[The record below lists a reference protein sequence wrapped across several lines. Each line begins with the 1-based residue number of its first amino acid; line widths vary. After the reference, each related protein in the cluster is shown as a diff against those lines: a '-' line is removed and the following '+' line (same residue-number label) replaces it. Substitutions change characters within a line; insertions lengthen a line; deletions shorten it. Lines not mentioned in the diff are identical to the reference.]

1 MSACQLKDTKR
12 SAAEAS
18 GGPMATYDVTV
29 TLRSGMPT
37 WDGEPG
43 PVCRPLKQIGA
54 DGESARV
61 SLLTLGTHL
70 GTHVDAPAHFIPD
83 GATVEALP
91 LAALVGLCR
100 VIDAGVGPLIEPADL
115 EPVARGARR
124 LLLKTPSGS
133 FWDEPAFRR
142 DFVALSPAA
151 AAWLVRQGILLL
163 GIDYLTIDPYDA
175 DAAHRILLGAGVVV
189 LEGLDLRAVPPG
201 EYDLAALPI
210 KVAGADGAPAR
221 VVLRTMP
228 GGNLPDDGS

>member
-1 MSACQLKDTKR
+1 
-12 SAAEAS
+12 
-18 GGPMATYDVTV
+18 MATYDVTV
-29 TLRSGMPT
+29 TLRPGMPT

-43 PVCRPLKQIGA
+43 PVCRPIKQIGV
-54 DGESARV
+54 DGESAQV

-70 GTHVDAPAHFIPD
+70 GTHVDAPAHFIPN

-91 LAALVGLCR
+91 LAALAGPCR
-100 VIDAGVGPLIEPADL
+100 VIDAGDGPTIEPADL
-115 EPVARGARR
+115 EPVARGTRR
-124 LLLKTPSGS
+124 LLLKTSSGS
-133 FWDEPAFRR
+133 FWDQPAFRR

-151 AAWLVRQGILLL
+151 AAWLVAWGILLV
-163 GIDYLTIDPYDA
+163 GIDYLSIDPYDA

-221 VVLRTMP
+221 VVLRTMT
-228 GGNLPDDGS
+228 GGNLPDDGR